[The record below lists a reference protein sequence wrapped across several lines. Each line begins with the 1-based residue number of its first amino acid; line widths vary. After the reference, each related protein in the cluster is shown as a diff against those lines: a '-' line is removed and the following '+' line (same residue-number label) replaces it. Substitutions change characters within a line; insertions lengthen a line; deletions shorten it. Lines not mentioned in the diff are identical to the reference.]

1 MMPIWL
7 EMTFV
12 AALGLVFG
20 SFVTLASYRL
30 PRDEPVVNGR
40 SRCPSC
46 KTFLGV
52 AALVP
57 LFSWIFQKGKCRY
70 CKKPVSARYPL
81 TELTQAALFL
91 LVYAVYGVSWQSGIL
106 VLFTVCLLIMIVVDF
121 EWMIIPDEVQIA
133 MLVLGCIYH
142 AVMGTAFES
151 VLASAALGLGLGL
164 ALHYGYRFLM
174 NKDGL
179 GFGDVKFLL
188 VAGVWLA
195 DPLLWPP
202 FLFVSGVWGIVTA
215 LVWRVLGKGPR
226 FPFGPALAAALL
238 LSLLVPVRELFYWT
252 MRAIYA

>member
-1 MMPIWL
+1 MVNVPPVVIVFSSVL
-7 EMTFV
+7 E
-12 AALGLVFG
+12 
-20 SFVTLASYRL
+20 R
-30 PRDEPVVNGR
+30 PRPDPPVPSVIDEP
-40 SRCPSC
+40 
-46 KTFLGV
+46 
-52 AALVP
+52 
-57 LFSWIFQKGKCRY
+57 
-70 CKKPVSARYPL
+70 
-81 TELTQAALFL
+81 
-91 LVYAVYGVSWQSGIL
+91 
-106 VLFTVCLLIMIVVDF
+106 
-121 EWMIIPDEVQIA
+121 
-133 MLVLGCIYH
+133 
-142 AVMGTAFES
+142 